1 VSAPFNAPFRK
12 VNFVSRD
19 IAVMSAGR
27 PRDWGS
33 RPRADELPTLKHVSC
48 PDYMRSRTTFRFTLW
63 GAEEANGNVGQTEVL
78 KFPETSRT
86 QFARH
91 FSWIEMA

>member
-1 VSAPFNAPFRK
+1 MPVGPGTGGVDP
-12 VNFVSRD
+12 
-19 IAVMSAGR
+19 
-27 PRDWGS
+27 
-33 RPRADELPTLKHVSC
+33 ELTNNQPSSHVSC

-86 QFARH
+86 QLARH
-91 FSWIEMA
+91 FIWIEMA